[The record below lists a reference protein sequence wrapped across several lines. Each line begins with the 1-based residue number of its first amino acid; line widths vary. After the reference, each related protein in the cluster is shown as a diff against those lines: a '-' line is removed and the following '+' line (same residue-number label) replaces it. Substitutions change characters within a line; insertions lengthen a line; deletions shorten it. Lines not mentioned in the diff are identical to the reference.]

1 MEIVLDDFPTPHY
14 EVIYLVKRKKAN
26 MVVAKNQTTGYIKIY
41 VKIIFLWTNMVFFEA
56 LQCYQIYHNCNCEGQ
71 VLNAHNWRK
80 GLVIYNLLY

>member
-26 MVVAKNQTTGYIKIY
+26 MVVAKNQTTGYIYIC
-41 VKIIFLWTNMVFFEA
+41 VKLNYFYEPIWLLLRPCNLIKFITTVTVKGFWNP
-56 LQCYQIYHNCNCEGQ
+56 HNLG
-71 VLNAHNWRK
+71 K